1 LNMWEIP
8 AKTTTT
14 KKIYS
19 QVPPQK
25 S

>member
-8 AKTTTT
+8 AKTTTK